1 MSPQNR
7 ESERHV
13 LDRPAGLA
21 NAASPASEFRS
32 PDERSDIRGRW
43 SRISLTLMRAT
54 AAPRYTPA
62 AQAPPRAWE
71 PAVSTCLTGCSNR
84 LPPCRL
90 IALPGQD
97 KAVAHMG
104 RADKKGDCGI
114 HDGTPI
120 SGAGYA

>member
-1 MSPQNR
+1 MRDGRPPHIAGAHAGYDCSPRCN
-7 ESERHV
+7 
-13 LDRPAGLA
+13 
-21 NAASPASEFRS
+21 
-32 PDERSDIRGRW
+32 
-43 SRISLTLMRAT
+43 
-54 AAPRYTPA
+54 
-62 AQAPPRAWE
+62 PPRKPRRAHGR
-71 PAVSTCLTGCSNR
+71 PPYQPGLTGCSNR

-90 IALPGQD
+90 VRLPGQD